1 MAQFN
6 SDQATLQTDE
16 VDAKRALGKKTAGR
30 LRMATVQWTTDGTQ
44 AATDTIRLMFSAHP
58 VQVVPQLSHVHCDS
72 DIAATT
78 ATLDIGD
85 DSGLT
90 SPDADRYADGI
101 DIHDGANQ
109 LYAFTEDAVPA
120 ACGTPYVTGNGEWI
134 EATLA
139 TLTGAATDGAVVTFT
154 ITYVVN

>member
-58 VQVVPQLSHVHCDS
+58 VQVVPQLSHVH
-72 DIAATT
+72 
-78 ATLDIGD
+78 
-85 DSGLT
+85 
-90 SPDADRYADGI
+90 
-101 DIHDGANQ
+101 
-109 LYAFTEDAVPA
+109 
-120 ACGTPYVTGNGEWI
+120 
-134 EATLA
+134 
-139 TLTGAATDGAVVTFT
+139 
-154 ITYVVN
+154 